1 MRAFLHQRLKSRIIN
16 FYRKQLIHVTYEER
30 EALKSGLADTD
41 SESRL
46 MNRELE
52 TVVQEEISRMPEKMK
67 EIFLLSRNDLKT
79 TKEIATQLNLSDQT
93 VRNQVSS
100 AIKRV
105 RLAVNNYSKADMS
118 AASLN
123 IAITI
128 GTLMLIKY

>member
-1 MRAFLHQRLKSRIIN
+1 VLFYINALRAE
-16 FYRKQLIHVTYEER
+16 LIHVTYEER
-30 EALKSGLADTD
+30 EALKSDLADDD

-52 TVVQEEISRMPEKMK
+52 TVVQEEINRMPEKMK

-79 TKEIATQLNLSDQT
+79 TEEIATQLNLSNQT

-105 RLAVNNYSKADMS
+105 RLAVNDYGKADIAP
-118 AASLN
+118 AALN
-123 IAITI
+123 IVITI
-128 GTLMLIKY
+128 GALMLIKY